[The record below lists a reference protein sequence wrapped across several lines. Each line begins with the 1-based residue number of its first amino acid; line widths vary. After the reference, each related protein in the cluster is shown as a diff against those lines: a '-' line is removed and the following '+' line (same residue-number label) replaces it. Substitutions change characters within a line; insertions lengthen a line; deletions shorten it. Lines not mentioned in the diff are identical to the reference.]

1 VRRGKLVH
9 QILDL
14 LALSA
19 SCVALVFTIRAKKT
33 YFLDSVFFI
42 IAANVGFILFLFD
55 TTSSDLLDRPPNS
68 SLDTVFL
75 VLTAISIG
83 FASYLLKESE
93 GKEGFTEFTRFLKR
107 PPRALLVFVLIAIG
121 WATAALI
128 WQPFT
133 VNSLMINGEYIYY
146 FSYQSWYLVA
156 GSLLLA
162 SFIVFPVFSFYK
174 QSKRVQDP
182 KASSSIRLISIC
194 WACFGLIAF
203 LQQAFGGGYASLVK
217 SFGSLA
223 DGALFILV
231 SFALREPTVLSRIVT
246 GGEMIFQAV
255 SSSTE
260 EDTVV
265 LYNTESDRKR
275 LVERFVDDGVATG
288 QELVFYVTKSEVPF
302 YRAILKG
309 TAADHSRQKGPQ
321 MTIQSIDF
329 GAGEALGDL
338 TLPPGFH
345 RSKREL
351 VDLGELSLDQC
362 NLIISKVKS
371 LDNLPGP
378 RRRPRIWALNVEEAQ
393 SGTLEAL
400 RDANPKARVRDLA
413 LQQDSFSKLLNTK
426 HQALSRSRILLEYDP
441 TSNYEDAVQKFARE
455 FQANVEP
462 IAIFTSMGSPT
473 FRQFRGQHNLRM
485 FTFSTKTSTPS
496 KISEELVLL
505 PERDTSLLLDA
516 VDKLLQANRG
526 RLVGMVFDVFTDLIL
541 FQGFEKGY
549 GVLSSVVEMSESES
563 ASTLVLINFTA
574 LDDRS
579 LNGIRGLFRS
589 QAKYD
594 MDGFRMVR
602 TQNLGYSG
610 FESKRPA
617 FEDENQGAVGRVSN

>member
-1 VRRGKLVH
+1 MA
-9 QILDL
+9 L
-14 LALSA
+14 L
-19 SCVALVFTIRAKKT
+19 FTIRAKKT

-42 IAANVGFILFLFD
+42 IAANVGFILFLSDITF
-55 TTSSDLLDRPPNS
+55 SDLINRPPNPY
-68 SLDTVFL
+68 LDTIFIAM
-75 VLTAISIG
+75 TAISIG
-83 FASYLLKESE
+83 FASYLLKESG
-93 GKEGFTEFTRFLKR
+93 GKGGFTEFTTFLKMLPR
-107 PPRALLVFVLIAIG
+107 PLLAFLLISIV
-121 WATAALI
+121 WATGTLI
-128 WQPFT
+128 WRPFT
-133 VNSLMINGEYIYY
+133 VNNLMTNGESIFY
-146 FSYQSWYLVA
+146 FSYDGWYILVS
-156 GSLLLA
+156 SLLLA
-162 SFIVFPVFSFYK
+162 SFIAFPVLAFYR

-194 WACFGLIAF
+194 WASFGLITFFQEAF
-203 LQQAFGGGYASLVK
+203 AGAFASLVK
-217 SFGSLA
+217 SFSIVA
-223 DGALFILV
+223 DGTLFVLV
-231 SFALREPTVLSRIVT
+231 SFALREPTILSRIVT

-265 LYNTESDRKR
+265 LYNSESDRKR
-275 LVERFVDDGVATG
+275 LVERFVEDGLATR
-288 QELVFYVTKSEVPF
+288 QELVFYAIKSEVPF

-309 TAADHSRQKGPQ
+309 TTTDSSRQKSPQ
-321 MTIQSIDF
+321 MMIQSIDF
-329 GAGEALGDL
+329 GSGEALTDL
-338 TLPPGFH
+338 AVPPGFH
-345 RSKREL
+345 RTKREL

-371 LDNLPGP
+371 LDSLPGP

-400 RDANPKARVRDLA
+400 REANPKARVRDLA

-426 HQALSRSRILLEYDP
+426 HQALSKSRILLEYDP
-441 TSNYEDAVQKFARE
+441 TSNYEDAIQKFARE

-473 FRQFRGQHNLRM
+473 FRQFRGQHNLRL
-485 FTFSTKTSTPS
+485 FTFSAKTSTPS
-496 KISEELVLL
+496 KVSEEHVLL

-516 VDKLLQANRG
+516 VDKLLQANHG

-574 LDDRS
+574 LDERS

-594 MDGFRMVR
+594 LGGFRMVR
-602 TQNLGYSG
+602 SESTG
-610 FESKRPA
+610 FSSFENKKPT
-617 FEDENQGAVGRVSN
+617 FEDESHGSEGRLSN

>member
-1 VRRGKLVH
+1 M
-9 QILDL
+9 
-14 LALSA
+14 
-19 SCVALVFTIRAKKT
+19 ALVFTIRAKKT

-42 IAANVGFILFLFD
+42 AAANVGFILFLSD
-55 TTSSDLLDRPPNS
+55 TTTSDLLNKPPS
-68 SLDTVFL
+68 PYLDTIFL
-75 VLTAISIG
+75 TLTAISIG
-83 FASYLLKESE
+83 FASYLLKGSE
-93 GKEGFTEFTRFLKR
+93 GKGGFTELTRFMKK
-107 PPRALLVFVLIAIG
+107 PPKALLVFLFISIG

-133 VNSLMINGEYIYY
+133 VNSLMTNGEYIYY
-146 FSYQSWYLVA
+146 FSYQTWYLA
-156 GSLLLA
+156 TSSLLLA
-162 SFIVFPVFSFYK
+162 SFIAFPVLSFYK
-174 QSKRVQDP
+174 QSRRVQDP
-182 KASSSIRLISIC
+182 KASGSIRLISIC
-194 WACFGLIAF
+194 WACFGLITF
-203 LQQAFGGGYASLVK
+203 LQEAFAGGYASVVK

-246 GGEMIFQAV
+246 GGELIFQAV

-275 LVERFVDDGVATG
+275 LVERFVDDGIATG
-288 QELVFYVTKSEVPF
+288 QELVFYVIKSEVPF

-309 TAADHSRQKGPQ
+309 TRIDHARLRGPQ

-329 GAGEALGDL
+329 GAGETLSDL
-338 TLPPGFH
+338 AVPPGFH

-362 NLIISKVKS
+362 NLIISKVRS

-400 RDANPKARVRDLA
+400 REANPKARVRDLA

-441 TSNYEDAVQKFARE
+441 ASNYEDAVQKFARE

-496 KISEELVLL
+496 KVSEELVLL

-516 VDKLLQANRG
+516 VDKLLQANHG

-574 LDDRS
+574 LDERS
-579 LNGIRGLFRS
+579 LNGVRGLFRS

-594 MDGFRMVR
+594 MDGFKMVR
-602 TQNLGYSG
+602 TQNTGYSG
-610 FESKRPA
+610 FESKRPT
-617 FEDENQGAVGRVSN
+617 FEDESQGSDGRVSN

>member
-1 VRRGKLVH
+1 M
-9 QILDL
+9 
-14 LALSA
+14 
-19 SCVALVFTIRAKKT
+19 ALVFTIRAKRT

-42 IAANVGFILFLFD
+42 IAANIGFILFLSD
-55 TTSSDLLDRPPNS
+55 TTTSDLLNKPPNPY
-68 SLDTVFL
+68 LDTIFL
-75 VLTAISIG
+75 ALTAISIG

-93 GKEGFTEFTRFLKR
+93 GKGGFTELTRFLKR
-107 PPRALLVFVLIAIG
+107 PPKALLAFLLISIG
-121 WATAALI
+121 WAAATLI
-128 WQPFT
+128 WQPFS
-133 VNSLMINGEYIYY
+133 VNSLLTNGEYIYY
-146 FSYQSWYLVA
+146 FSYEAWYLLA
-156 GSLLLA
+156 GSLLLG
-162 SFIVFPVFSFYK
+162 SFIVLPVFSFYK
-174 QSKRVQDP
+174 QSRRVQDP
-182 KASSSIRLISIC
+182 KASGSIRLISIC
-194 WACFGLIAF
+194 WACFGLITFFQEAF
-203 LQQAFGGGYASLVK
+203 AGGYASLVK

-223 DGALFILV
+223 DGVLFVLV
-231 SFALREPTVLSRIVT
+231 SFALREPTILSRIVT
-246 GGEMIFQAV
+246 GGEMILQAV
-255 SSSTE
+255 SSSAE

-288 QELVFYVTKSEVPF
+288 QELVFYVIKSEVPF

-309 TAADHSRQKGPQ
+309 TATDYSRQRGPQ

-329 GAGEALGDL
+329 GVGEALNDL
-338 TLPPGFH
+338 TVPPGFH

-362 NLIISKVKS
+362 NLIISKVKA

-393 SGTLEAL
+393 SGTLDAL
-400 RDANPKARVRDLA
+400 REANPRARVRDLA

-426 HQALSRSRILLEYDP
+426 HPALSKSRILLEYDP

-473 FRQFRGQHNLRM
+473 FRQFTGQHNLRM

-496 KISEELVLL
+496 KVSEEHVLL

-516 VDKLLQANRG
+516 VDKLLQANHG

-549 GVLSSVVEMSESES
+549 GVLSSVVEMSETES

-574 LDDRS
+574 LDERS

-589 QAKYD
+589 QVKYD
-594 MDGFRMVR
+594 MNGFRVIR
-602 TQNLGYSG
+602 TQNTGFSG
-610 FESKRPA
+610 FESERPA
-617 FEDENQGAVGRVSN
+617 FEDERQSTDGRVSN

>member
-1 VRRGKLVH
+1 M
-9 QILDL
+9 DL

-19 SCVALVFTIRAKKT
+19 SCIALVFTIRAKKT

-42 IAANVGFILFLFD
+42 IAANVGFILFLSD
-55 TTSSDLLDRPPNS
+55 ATTSDILNKPPNPY
-68 SLDTVFL
+68 LDTIFV

-83 FASYLLKESE
+83 FASYLLRESE
-93 GKEGFTEFTRFLKR
+93 GKGGFTELTKFLVR
-107 PPRALLVFVLIAIG
+107 PPRALLAFLVISVG

-133 VNSLMINGEYIYY
+133 VKNLMTNGETIYY
-146 FSYQSWYLVA
+146 FSYQDWYILV

-162 SFIVFPVFSFYK
+162 SFIALPVFSFYK
-174 QSKRVQDP
+174 QSRRVQDP

-194 WACFGLIAF
+194 WACFGIITFFQEALIGA
-203 LQQAFGGGYASLVK
+203 YASLVK
-217 SFGSLA
+217 SFVSLA
-223 DGALFILV
+223 DGALFVLV
-231 SFALREPTVLSRIVT
+231 SFALREPTILSRIVA

-255 SSSTE
+255 SSSSE

-275 LVERFVDDGVATG
+275 LVERFVDDGIATG
-288 QELVFYVTKSEVPF
+288 QELVFYVIKSEVPF

-309 TAADHSRQKGPQ
+309 TATDHSHAKGAQ

-329 GAGEALGDL
+329 AAGDALNDL
-338 TLPPGFH
+338 TVPPGFH

-362 NLIISKVKS
+362 NLIISKVRS

-378 RRRPRIWALNVEEAQ
+378 RRKPRIWALNVEEAQ

-400 RDANPKARVRDLA
+400 REANPKARVRDLA

-426 HQALSRSRILLEYDP
+426 HQALLKSRILLEYDP
-441 TSNYEDAVQKFARE
+441 TSNYEDTIQKFARE

-496 KISEELVLL
+496 KVSEEHVLL

-516 VDKLLQANRG
+516 VDKLLQANHG

-563 ASTLVLINFTA
+563 ASILVLINFTA
-574 LDDRS
+574 LDERS

-594 MDGFRMVR
+594 MNGFRVVR
-602 TQNLGYSG
+602 TQNTGYSSFDSEG
-610 FESKRPA
+610 PTFEA
-617 FEDENQGAVGRVSN
+617 ENQGPPGRVSN

>member
-1 VRRGKLVH
+1 M
-9 QILDL
+9 
-14 LALSA
+14 
-19 SCVALVFTIRAKKT
+19 ALVFTIRAKKT

-42 IAANVGFILFLFD
+42 AAANVGFILFLSD
-55 TTSSDLLDRPPNS
+55 TTASDLLNKPPS
-68 SLDTVFL
+68 PYLDTIFL
-75 VLTAISIG
+75 TLTAISIG

-93 GKEGFTEFTRFLKR
+93 GKGGFTEFTRFLKR
-107 PPRALLVFVLIAIG
+107 PPKALLVFLFISIA
-121 WATAALI
+121 WATTALI

-133 VNSLMINGEYIYY
+133 VNSLMTNGEYIYY
-146 FSYQSWYLVA
+146 FSYQTWYLA
-156 GSLLLA
+156 SSSLLLA
-162 SFIVFPVFSFYK
+162 SFIALPVFSFYE
-174 QSKRVQDP
+174 QSRRVQDP
-182 KASSSIRLISIC
+182 KASGSIRLISLC
-194 WACFGLIAF
+194 WACFGLITF
-203 LQQAFGGGYASLVK
+203 LQEAFAGSYASLVK

-223 DGALFILV
+223 DGTLFVLV
-231 SFALREPTVLSRIVT
+231 SFALREPTILSRIVT

-255 SSSTE
+255 SSRTE
-260 EDTVV
+260 EDTIV

-275 LVERFVDDGVATG
+275 LVERFVDDGIATG
-288 QELVFYVTKSEVPF
+288 QELVFYVIKSEVPF
-302 YRAILKG
+302 YRATLKG
-309 TAADHSRQKGPQ
+309 TGTDRARLRDTQT
-321 MTIQSIDF
+321 TIQSIDF
-329 GAGEALGDL
+329 GAGETLSDL
-338 TLPPGFH
+338 AVPPGFH

-362 NLIISKVKS
+362 NLIMSKVKS

-400 RDANPKARVRDLA
+400 REANPKARVRDLA

-441 TSNYEDAVQKFARE
+441 ASNYEDAVQKFARE

-496 KISEELVLL
+496 KVSEELVLL

-516 VDKLLQANRG
+516 VDKLLQANHG

-541 FQGFEKGY
+541 FQGFEKSY

-574 LDDRS
+574 LDERS
-579 LNGIRGLFRS
+579 LNGVRGLFRS

-594 MDGFRMVR
+594 MDGFKLVR
-602 TQNLGYSG
+602 TQNTGYSG
-610 FESKRPA
+610 FESKRPT
-617 FEDENQGAVGRVSN
+617 FEDESQGSDGRVSN

>member
-1 VRRGKLVH
+1 MA
-9 QILDL
+9 L
-14 LALSA
+14 L
-19 SCVALVFTIRAKKT
+19 FTIRAKKT

-42 IAANVGFILFLFD
+42 IAANVGFILFLSDITF
-55 TTSSDLLDRPPNS
+55 SDLINRPPNPY
-68 SLDTVFL
+68 LDTIFIAM
-75 VLTAISIG
+75 TAISIG
-83 FASYLLKESE
+83 FASYLLKESG
-93 GKEGFTEFTRFLKR
+93 GKGGFTEFTTFLNMLPR
-107 PPRALLVFVLIAIG
+107 PLLAFLLISIV
-121 WATAALI
+121 WATGTLI
-128 WQPFT
+128 WRPFT
-133 VNSLMINGEYIYY
+133 VNNLMTNGESIFY
-146 FSYQSWYLVA
+146 FSYEGWYILVS
-156 GSLLLA
+156 SLLLA
-162 SFIVFPVFSFYK
+162 SFIAFPVLAFYR

-194 WACFGLIAF
+194 WASFGLITFFQEAF
-203 LQQAFGGGYASLVK
+203 AGAFASLVK
-217 SFGSLA
+217 SFSIVA
-223 DGALFILV
+223 DGTLFVLV
-231 SFALREPTVLSRIVT
+231 SFALREPTILSRIVT

-265 LYNTESDRKR
+265 LYNSESDRKR
-275 LVERFVDDGVATG
+275 LVERFVEDGLATR
-288 QELVFYVTKSEVPF
+288 QELVFYAIKSEVPF

-309 TAADHSRQKGPQ
+309 TMTDSSRQKSPQ
-321 MTIQSIDF
+321 MMIQSIDF
-329 GAGEALGDL
+329 GSGEALTDL
-338 TLPPGFH
+338 VVPPGFH
-345 RSKREL
+345 RTKREL

-371 LDNLPGP
+371 LDSLPGP

-400 RDANPKARVRDLA
+400 REANPKARVRDLA

-426 HQALSRSRILLEYDP
+426 HQALSKSRILLEYDP
-441 TSNYEDAVQKFARE
+441 TSNYEDAIQKFARE

-473 FRQFRGQHNLRM
+473 FRQFRGQHNLRL
-485 FTFSTKTSTPS
+485 FTFSAKTSTPS
-496 KISEELVLL
+496 KVSEEHVLL

-516 VDKLLQANRG
+516 VDKLLQANHG

-574 LDDRS
+574 LDERS

-594 MDGFRMVR
+594 LGGLRMVR
-602 TQNLGYSG
+602 SESTG
-610 FESKRPA
+610 FSSFENKKPT
-617 FEDENQGAVGRVSN
+617 FEDESHGSEGRLSN

>member
-1 VRRGKLVH
+1 
-9 QILDL
+9 LDL

-19 SCVALVFTIRAKKT
+19 SCIALVFTIRAKKT

-42 IAANVGFILFLFD
+42 IAANVGFILFLSD
-55 TTSSDLLDRPPNS
+55 ATTSDILNKPPNPY
-68 SLDTVFL
+68 LDTIFV

-83 FASYLLKESE
+83 FASYLLRESE
-93 GKEGFTEFTRFLKR
+93 GKGGFTELTKFLVR
-107 PPRALLVFVLIAIG
+107 PPRALLAFLVISIG
-121 WATAALI
+121 WATAAMI

-133 VNSLMINGEYIYY
+133 VNNLMTNGETIYY
-146 FSYQSWYLVA
+146 FSYQDWYILV

-162 SFIVFPVFSFYK
+162 SFIALPVFSFYK
-174 QSKRVQDP
+174 QSRRVQDP

-194 WACFGLIAF
+194 WACFGIITFFQEALIGA
-203 LQQAFGGGYASLVK
+203 YASLVK
-217 SFGSLA
+217 SFVSLA
-223 DGALFILV
+223 DGALFVLV
-231 SFALREPTVLSRIVT
+231 SFALREPTILSRIVA

-255 SSSTE
+255 SSSSE

-275 LVERFVDDGVATG
+275 LVERFVDDGIATG
-288 QELVFYVTKSEVPF
+288 QELVFYVIKSEVPF

-309 TAADHSRQKGPQ
+309 TATDHSHAKGAQ

-329 GAGEALGDL
+329 AAGDASNDL
-338 TLPPGFH
+338 TVPPGFH

-362 NLIISKVKS
+362 NLIISKVRS

-378 RRRPRIWALNVEEAQ
+378 RRKPRIWALNVEEAQ

-400 RDANPKARVRDLA
+400 REANPKARVRDLA

-426 HQALSRSRILLEYDP
+426 HQALLKSRILLEYDP
-441 TSNYEDAVQKFARE
+441 TSNYEDTIQKFARE

-496 KISEELVLL
+496 KVSEEHVLL

-516 VDKLLQANRG
+516 VDKLLQANHG

-563 ASTLVLINFTA
+563 ASILVLINFTA
-574 LDDRS
+574 LDERS

-594 MDGFRMVR
+594 MNGFRVVR
-602 TQNLGYSG
+602 TQNTGYSSFDSEG
-610 FESKRPA
+610 LTFEA
-617 FEDENQGAVGRVSN
+617 ENQGPPGRVSN

>member
-1 VRRGKLVH
+1 M
-9 QILDL
+9 
-14 LALSA
+14 
-19 SCVALVFTIRAKKT
+19 ALVFTIRAKKT

-42 IAANVGFILFLFD
+42 AAANVGFILFLSD
-55 TTSSDLLDRPPNS
+55 TTASDLLNKPPS
-68 SLDTVFL
+68 PYLDTIFL
-75 VLTAISIG
+75 TLTAISIG
-83 FASYLLKESE
+83 LASYLLKESE
-93 GKEGFTEFTRFLKR
+93 GKGGFTEFTRFMNR
-107 PPRALLVFVLIAIG
+107 PPKALLVFLFISIG
-121 WATAALI
+121 WATTALI

-133 VNSLMINGEYIYY
+133 VNSLMTNGEYIYY
-146 FSYQSWYLVA
+146 FSYQTWYLA
-156 GSLLLA
+156 SSSLLLA
-162 SFIVFPVFSFYK
+162 SFIALPVFSFYE
-174 QSKRVQDP
+174 QSRRVQDP
-182 KASSSIRLISIC
+182 KASGSIRLISLC
-194 WACFGLIAF
+194 WACFGLITF
-203 LQQAFGGGYASLVK
+203 LQEAFAGSYASLVK

-223 DGALFILV
+223 DGTLFVLV
-231 SFALREPTVLSRIVT
+231 SFALREPTILSRIVT

-255 SSSTE
+255 SSRTE
-260 EDTVV
+260 EDTIV

-275 LVERFVDDGVATG
+275 LVERFMDDGIATR
-288 QELVFYVTKSEVPF
+288 QDLVFYVIKSEVPF
-302 YRAILKG
+302 YKAILKG
-309 TAADHSRQKGPQ
+309 TGTDHGRLRGPQ
-321 MTIQSIDF
+321 TTIQSIDF
-329 GAGEALGDL
+329 GAGETLNDL
-338 TLPPGFH
+338 AVPPGFH

-400 RDANPKARVRDLA
+400 REANPKARVRDLA

-426 HQALSRSRILLEYDP
+426 HQALSRNRILLEYDP
-441 TSNYEDAVQKFARE
+441 ASNYEDAVQKFAKE

-496 KISEELVLL
+496 KVSEELVLL

-516 VDKLLQANRG
+516 VDKLLQANHG

-574 LDDRS
+574 LDDRA
-579 LNGIRGLFRS
+579 LNGVRGLFRS

-594 MDGFRMVR
+594 MDGFKIVR
-602 TQNLGYSG
+602 TQNTGYSG
-610 FESKRPA
+610 FESKRPT
-617 FEDENQGAVGRVSN
+617 FEDESQGSDGRVSN

>member
-1 VRRGKLVH
+1 M
-9 QILDL
+9 DL

-19 SCVALVFTIRAKKT
+19 SCIALFFTIRAKKT

-42 IAANVGFILFLFD
+42 IAANVGFILFLSD
-55 TTSSDLLDRPPNS
+55 TTTSDILNKPPNPY
-68 SLDTVFL
+68 LDTIL
-75 VLTAISIG
+75 IALTAISIG
-83 FASYLLKESE
+83 FASYLLKQSK
-93 GKEGFTEFTRFLKR
+93 GKGGLTELTRFLKR
-107 PPRALLVFVLIAIG
+107 PPRALLVFLFITIA
-121 WATAALI
+121 WATATLI
-128 WQPFT
+128 LQPFT
-133 VNSLMINGEYIYY
+133 VNSLMTNGESIYY
-146 FSYQSWYLVA
+146 FSYQNWYILA
-156 GSLLLA
+156 GLLLLA
-162 SFIVFPVFSFYK
+162 SFIAFPVLSFYK
-174 QSKRVQDP
+174 QSRRVQDP

-194 WACFGLIAF
+194 WACFGLLLFFQNAI
-203 LQQAFGGGYASLVK
+203 GGGYAALVK
-217 SFGSLA
+217 SFGALA
-223 DGALFILV
+223 DGVLFVLV
-231 SFALREPTVLSRIVT
+231 SFALREPTLLSRIVT

-275 LVERFVDDGVATG
+275 LVERFVDDGVSTG
-288 QELVFYVTKSEVPF
+288 QELVFYVIKSEVPF
-302 YRAILKG
+302 YRAVLKATG
-309 TAADHSRQKGPQ
+309 TDHSREKGPQ

-329 GAGEALGDL
+329 GAGEALSDL
-338 TLPPGFH
+338 TIPLGFH

-371 LDNLPGP
+371 FDSLPGP
-378 RRRPRIWALNVEEAQ
+378 RRRPRIWALNVDEAQ
-393 SGTLEAL
+393 SGTLDAL
-400 RDANPKARVRDLA
+400 REANPKARVRDLA

-496 KISEELVLL
+496 KVSEEHILL

-516 VDKLLQANRG
+516 VDKLLQANHG

-574 LDDRS
+574 LDERS

-594 MDGFRMVR
+594 MDGFRIVR
-602 TQNLGYSG
+602 TQNTGYSG
-610 FESKRPA
+610 FEGKRPT
-617 FEDENQGAVGRVSN
+617 FEDESQGSARRVSN

>member
-1 VRRGKLVH
+1 M
-9 QILDL
+9 
-14 LALSA
+14 
-19 SCVALVFTIRAKKT
+19 RAKKT

-42 IAANVGFILFLFD
+42 IAANVGFILFLSD
-55 TTSSDLLDRPPNS
+55 ATTSDLLNKPPNPY
-68 SLDTVFL
+68 LDTIFI

-83 FASYLLKESE
+83 FASYLLRESE
-93 GKEGFTEFTRFLKR
+93 GKGGFTELTRFLLR
-107 PPRALLVFVLIAIG
+107 PPKALLAFLVVSIV
-121 WATAALI
+121 WAAAALA

-133 VNSLMINGEYIYY
+133 VNSLVSNGETIYF
-146 FSYQSWYLVA
+146 FSYQDWYILI

-162 SFIVFPVFSFYK
+162 SFIALPVFSFYK
-174 QSKRVQDP
+174 QSRRVQDP

-194 WACFGLIAF
+194 WACFGLITFFQEA
-203 LQQAFGGGYASLVK
+203 LTGGYASLVK
-217 SFGSLA
+217 SFVSLA
-223 DGALFILV
+223 DGALFLLV

-265 LYNTESDRKR
+265 LYNTESDRKK
-275 LVERFVDDGVATG
+275 LVERFVDDGIATG
-288 QELVFYVTKSEVPF
+288 QELVFYVIKSEVPF
-302 YRAILKG
+302 YRAILKE
-309 TAADHSRQKGPQ
+309 TATDHSHAKNLQT
-321 MTIQSIDF
+321 TIQSIDF
-329 GAGEALGDL
+329 GTGDALSDL
-338 TLPPGFH
+338 TVPPGFH

-351 VDLGELSLDQC
+351 IDLGELSLDQC
-362 NLIISKVKS
+362 NLMISKVRS

-378 RRRPRIWALNVEEAQ
+378 RRKPRIWALNVEEAQ
-393 SGTLEAL
+393 SGTLDAL
-400 RDANPKARVRDLA
+400 REANPKARVRDLA
-413 LQQDSFSKLLNTK
+413 LQQDSFSKLLNAK
-426 HQALSRSRILLEYDP
+426 HQALSKSRILLEYDP
-441 TSNYEDAVQKFARE
+441 TSNYEDVVQKFARE

-496 KISEELVLL
+496 KISEEHVLL

-516 VDKLLQANRG
+516 VDKLLQANHSHP
-526 RLVGMVFDVFTDLIL
+526 VGMVFDVFTDLIL

-574 LDDRS
+574 LDERS

-589 QAKYD
+589 QARYD
-594 MDGFRMVR
+594 MNGFRLVR
-602 TQNLGYSG
+602 TQSTGYSG
-610 FESKRPA
+610 FESERPT
-617 FEDENQGAVGRVSN
+617 FEDENQGSQGRVSN

>member
-1 VRRGKLVH
+1 
-9 QILDL
+9 LDL

-19 SCVALVFTIRAKKT
+19 SCIALVFTIRAKKT

-42 IAANVGFILFLFD
+42 IAANVGFILFLSD
-55 TTSSDLLDRPPNS
+55 ATTSDILNKPPNPY
-68 SLDTVFL
+68 LDTIFI

-83 FASYLLKESE
+83 FASYLLRESD
-93 GKEGFTEFTRFLKR
+93 GKGGFTELIKFLMR
-107 PPRALLVFVLIAIG
+107 PPRALLAFLVISIG

-133 VNSLMINGEYIYY
+133 VNNLMANGETIYY
-146 FSYQSWYLVA
+146 FSYQDWYILV

-162 SFIVFPVFSFYK
+162 SFIALPVFSFYK
-174 QSKRVQDP
+174 QSRRVQDP

-194 WACFGLIAF
+194 WACFGVITFFQEALTGA
-203 LQQAFGGGYASLVK
+203 YASLVK
-217 SFGSLA
+217 SFVSLA
-223 DGALFILV
+223 DGVLFVLV
-231 SFALREPTVLSRIVT
+231 SFALREPTILSRIVA

-255 SSSTE
+255 SSSSE

-275 LVERFVDDGVATG
+275 LVERFVDDGIATG
-288 QELVFYVTKSEVPF
+288 QELVFYVIKSEVPF

-309 TAADHSRQKGPQ
+309 TATDHSHAKGPQ

-329 GAGEALGDL
+329 ATGDASNDL
-338 TLPPGFH
+338 TVPPGFH

-362 NLIISKVKS
+362 NLIISKVSS

-378 RRRPRIWALNVEEAQ
+378 RRKPRIWALNVEEAQ
-393 SGTLEAL
+393 SGTLDAL
-400 RDANPKARVRDLA
+400 REANPKARVRDLA

-426 HQALSRSRILLEYDP
+426 HQALSKSRILLEYDP

-496 KISEELVLL
+496 KVSEEHVLL

-516 VDKLLQANRG
+516 VDKLLQANHG

-563 ASTLVLINFTA
+563 ASILVLINLTA
-574 LDDRS
+574 LDERS

-594 MDGFRMVR
+594 MNGFRVVR
-602 TQNLGYSG
+602 TQNAGYSG
-610 FESKRPA
+610 FDGERPT
-617 FEDENQGAVGRVSN
+617 FEDETQGSPGRVSN

>member
-1 VRRGKLVH
+1 M
-9 QILDL
+9 
-14 LALSA
+14 
-19 SCVALVFTIRAKKT
+19 ALVFTIRAKKT

-42 IAANVGFILFLFD
+42 AAANVGFILFLSD
-55 TTSSDLLDRPPNS
+55 TTTSDLLNKPPS
-68 SLDTVFL
+68 PYLDTIFL
-75 VLTAISIG
+75 ALTAISIG
-83 FASYLLKESE
+83 FASYLLKESQ
-93 GKEGFTEFTRFLKR
+93 GKGGFTELTRFMKK
-107 PPRALLVFVLIAIG
+107 PPKALLVFLIITIG

-128 WQPFT
+128 WQPFS
-133 VNSLMINGEYIYY
+133 VNSLMTNGEYIYY
-146 FSYQSWYLVA
+146 FSYQTWYLA
-156 GSLLLA
+156 ASSLLLA
-162 SFIVFPVFSFYK
+162 SFIAFPVFSFYE
-174 QSKRVQDP
+174 QSRRVQDP
-182 KASSSIRLISIC
+182 KASGSIRLISIC
-194 WACFGLIAF
+194 WACFGLITFFQEAF
-203 LQQAFGGGYASLVK
+203 AGSYASLVK

-223 DGALFILV
+223 DGALFVLV
-231 SFALREPTVLSRIVT
+231 SFALREPTILSRIVT

-275 LVERFVDDGVATG
+275 LVERFVDDGIATG
-288 QELVFYVTKSEVPF
+288 QELVFYVIKSEVPF

-309 TAADHSRQKGPQ
+309 TRMDHARLRGPQ

-329 GAGEALGDL
+329 GAGETLSDL
-338 TLPPGFH
+338 AVSPGFH

-400 RDANPKARVRDLA
+400 REANPKARVRDLA

-441 TSNYEDAVQKFARE
+441 ASNYEDAVQKFARE

-496 KISEELVLL
+496 KVSEELVLL

-516 VDKLLQANRG
+516 VDKLLQANHG

-541 FQGFEKGY
+541 FQGFEKSY

-574 LDDRS
+574 LDERS
-579 LNGIRGLFRS
+579 LNGVRGLFRS

-594 MDGFRMVR
+594 MDGFKLVR
-602 TQNLGYSG
+602 TQNTGYSG
-610 FESKRPA
+610 FESKRPT
-617 FEDENQGAVGRVSN
+617 FEDESQGSDGRVSN

>member
-1 VRRGKLVH
+1 
-9 QILDL
+9 
-14 LALSA
+14 
-19 SCVALVFTIRAKKT
+19 VFTIRAKKT

-42 IAANVGFILFLFD
+42 IAANIGFILFLSD
-55 TTSSDLLDRPPNS
+55 TTTSDLLNKPPNPY
-68 SLDTVFL
+68 LDTIFIL
-75 VLTAISIG
+75 LTAISIG
-83 FASYLLKESE
+83 FASYLLRESE
-93 GKEGFTEFTRFLKR
+93 GKGGFTELTKFLMR
-107 PPRALLVFVLIAIG
+107 PPRALLGFLVVAIV
-121 WATAALI
+121 WAGAALI

-133 VNSLMINGEYIYY
+133 VNSLMTNGETIYY
-146 FSYQSWYLVA
+146 FSYQDWYVLV

-162 SFIVFPVFSFYK
+162 SFIALPVFSFYK
-174 QSKRVQDP
+174 QSRRVQDP

-194 WACFGLIAF
+194 WVCFGIITFFQEALTGA
-203 LQQAFGGGYASLVK
+203 YAGLVK
-217 SFGSLA
+217 SFVSLA
-223 DGALFILV
+223 DGTLFVLV
-231 SFALREPTVLSRIVT
+231 SFALREPTILSRIVA

-255 SSSTE
+255 SSSSE

-275 LVERFVDDGVATG
+275 LVERFVDDGIATG
-288 QELVFYVTKSEVPF
+288 QELVFYVIKSEVPF

-309 TAADHSRQKGPQ
+309 TATDHSHAKGPR

-329 GAGEALGDL
+329 AAVDALNDL
-338 TLPPGFH
+338 TVPPGFH

-362 NLIISKVKS
+362 NLIISKVRS

-378 RRRPRIWALNVEEAQ
+378 RRKPRIWALNVEEAQ
-393 SGTLEAL
+393 SGTLDAL
-400 RDANPKARVRDLA
+400 REANPKARVRDLA

-426 HQALSRSRILLEYDP
+426 HQALSKSRILLEYDP
-441 TSNYEDAVQKFARE
+441 TSNYEDAVQRFARE

-496 KISEELVLL
+496 KVSEEHVLL

-516 VDKLLQANRG
+516 VDKLLQTNHG

-574 LDDRS
+574 LDERS

-594 MDGFRMVR
+594 MNGFRVVR
-602 TQNLGYSG
+602 TQNTGYSG
-610 FESKRPA
+610 FGGERST
-617 FEDENQGAVGRVSN
+617 FEDESQGSPGRVSN

>member
-1 VRRGKLVH
+1 M
-9 QILDL
+9 
-14 LALSA
+14 
-19 SCVALVFTIRAKKT
+19 ALVFTIRAKKT

-42 IAANVGFILFLFD
+42 AAANVGFILFLSD
-55 TTSSDLLDRPPNS
+55 TTASDLLNKPPS
-68 SLDTVFL
+68 PYLDTIFL
-75 VLTAISIG
+75 TLTAISIG

-93 GKEGFTEFTRFLKR
+93 GKGGFTEFTRFLKR
-107 PPRALLVFVLIAIG
+107 PPKALLVFLFISIA
-121 WATAALI
+121 WATTALI

-133 VNSLMINGEYIYY
+133 VNSLMTNGEYIYY
-146 FSYQSWYLVA
+146 FSYQTWYLA
-156 GSLLLA
+156 SSSLLLA
-162 SFIVFPVFSFYK
+162 SFIALPVFSFYE
-174 QSKRVQDP
+174 QSRRVQDP
-182 KASSSIRLISIC
+182 KASGSIRLISLC
-194 WACFGLIAF
+194 WACFGLITF
-203 LQQAFGGGYASLVK
+203 LQEAFAGSYASLVK

-223 DGALFILV
+223 DGTLFVLV
-231 SFALREPTVLSRIVT
+231 SFALREPTILSRIVT

-255 SSSTE
+255 SSRTE
-260 EDTVV
+260 EDTIV

-275 LVERFVDDGVATG
+275 LVERFVDDGIATG
-288 QELVFYVTKSEVPF
+288 QELVFYVIKSEVPF
-302 YRAILKG
+302 YRATLKG
-309 TAADHSRQKGPQ
+309 TGTDRARLRDTQT
-321 MTIQSIDF
+321 TIQSIDF
-329 GAGEALGDL
+329 GAGETLSDL
-338 TLPPGFH
+338 AVPPGFH

-362 NLIISKVKS
+362 NLIMSKVKS

-400 RDANPKARVRDLA
+400 REANPKARVRDLA

-426 HQALSRSRILLEYDP
+426 HQALSRNRILLEYDP
-441 TSNYEDAVQKFARE
+441 ASNYEDAVQKFARE

-496 KISEELVLL
+496 KVSEELVLL

-516 VDKLLQANRG
+516 VDKLLQANHG

-574 LDDRS
+574 LDERA
-579 LNGIRGLFRS
+579 LNGVRGLFRS

-594 MDGFRMVR
+594 MDGFKIVR
-602 TQNLGYSG
+602 TQNTGYSG
-610 FESKRPA
+610 FESKRPT
-617 FEDENQGAVGRVSN
+617 FEDESQGSDGRVSS

>member
-1 VRRGKLVH
+1 M
-9 QILDL
+9 
-14 LALSA
+14 
-19 SCVALVFTIRAKKT
+19 ALVFTIRAKKT

-42 IAANVGFILFLFD
+42 VAANVGFILFLSD
-55 TTSSDLLDRPPNS
+55 TTTSDLLNKPPS
-68 SLDTVFL
+68 SYLYTIFL
-75 VLTAISIG
+75 TLTAISIG

-93 GKEGFTEFTRFLKR
+93 GKGGFTEFTRFMKR
-107 PPRALLVFVLIAIG
+107 PPKALLVFLFISIG

-133 VNSLMINGEYIYY
+133 VNSLMTNREYIYY
-146 FSYQSWYLVA
+146 FSYQTWYLA
-156 GSLLLA
+156 SSSLLLA
-162 SFIVFPVFSFYK
+162 SFIAFPVLSFYK
-174 QSKRVQDP
+174 QSRRVQDP
-182 KASSSIRLISIC
+182 KASGSIRLISIC
-194 WACFGLIAF
+194 WACFGLITF
-203 LQQAFGGGYASLVK
+203 LQEAFAGGYASLVK

-246 GGEMIFQAV
+246 GGELIFQAV

-275 LVERFVDDGVATG
+275 LVERFVDDGIATG
-288 QELVFYVTKSEVPF
+288 QELVFYVIKSEVPF

-309 TAADHSRQKGPQ
+309 TATDHSHAKGPQ

-329 GAGEALGDL
+329 GAGEALSDL
-338 TLPPGFH
+338 TVPPGFH

-362 NLIISKVKS
+362 NLIISKVSS

-378 RRRPRIWALNVEEAQ
+378 RRKPRIWALNVEEAQ
-393 SGTLEAL
+393 SGTLDAL
-400 RDANPKARVRDLA
+400 REANPKARVRDLA

-426 HQALSRSRILLEYDP
+426 HQALSKGRILLEYDP

-473 FRQFRGQHNLRM
+473 FRQFRGQNNLRM

-496 KISEELVLL
+496 KVSEEHVLL

-516 VDKLLQANRG
+516 VDKLLQANHG

-563 ASTLVLINFTA
+563 ASILVLLNLTA
-574 LDDRS
+574 LDERS

-594 MDGFRMVR
+594 MNGLRVVR
-602 TQNLGYSG
+602 TQNAGYSG
-610 FESKRPA
+610 FDGERPT
-617 FEDENQGAVGRVSN
+617 FEDETQGSPGRVSN

>member
-1 VRRGKLVH
+1 M
-9 QILDL
+9 DL

-19 SCVALVFTIRAKKT
+19 SCIALVFTIRAKKT

-42 IAANVGFILFLFD
+42 IAANVGFILFLSD
-55 TTSSDLLDRPPNS
+55 ATTSDILNKPPNPY
-68 SLDTVFL
+68 LDTIFI

-83 FASYLLKESE
+83 FASYLLRESD
-93 GKEGFTEFTRFLKR
+93 GKGGFTELTKFLMR
-107 PPRALLVFVLIAIG
+107 PPRALLAFLVISIG

-133 VNSLMINGEYIYY
+133 VNNLMANGETIYY
-146 FSYQSWYLVA
+146 FSYQDWYILV

-162 SFIVFPVFSFYK
+162 SFIALPVFSFYK
-174 QSKRVQDP
+174 QSRRVQDP

-194 WACFGLIAF
+194 WACFGVITFFQEALTGA
-203 LQQAFGGGYASLVK
+203 YASLVK
-217 SFGSLA
+217 SFVSLA
-223 DGALFILV
+223 DGVLFVLV
-231 SFALREPTVLSRIVT
+231 SFALREPTILSRIVA

-255 SSSTE
+255 SSSSE

-275 LVERFVDDGVATG
+275 LVERFVDDGIATG
-288 QELVFYVTKSEVPF
+288 QELVFYVIKSEVPF

-309 TAADHSRQKGPQ
+309 TATDHSHAKGPQ

-329 GAGEALGDL
+329 ATGDASNDL
-338 TLPPGFH
+338 TVPPGFH

-362 NLIISKVKS
+362 NLIISKVSS

-378 RRRPRIWALNVEEAQ
+378 RRKPRIWALNVEEAQ
-393 SGTLEAL
+393 SGTLDAL
-400 RDANPKARVRDLA
+400 REANPKARVRDLA

-426 HQALSRSRILLEYDP
+426 HQALSKSRILLEYDP

-496 KISEELVLL
+496 KVSEEHVLL

-516 VDKLLQANRG
+516 VDKLLQANHG

-563 ASTLVLINFTA
+563 ASILVLINLTA
-574 LDDRS
+574 LDERS

-594 MDGFRMVR
+594 MNGFRVVR
-602 TQNLGYSG
+602 TQNAGYSG
-610 FESKRPA
+610 FDGERPT
-617 FEDENQGAVGRVSN
+617 FEDETQGSPGRVSN

>member
-1 VRRGKLVH
+1 M
-9 QILDL
+9 DL

-19 SCVALVFTIRAKKT
+19 SCIALVFTIRAKKT

-42 IAANVGFILFLFD
+42 IAANVGFILFLSD
-55 TTSSDLLDRPPNS
+55 ATTSDILNKPPNPY
-68 SLDTVFL
+68 LDTIFV

-83 FASYLLKESE
+83 FASYLLRESE
-93 GKEGFTEFTRFLKR
+93 GKGGFTELTKFLVR
-107 PPRALLVFVLIAIG
+107 PPRALLAFLVISIG
-121 WATAALI
+121 WATAAMI

-133 VNSLMINGEYIYY
+133 VNNLMTNGETIYY
-146 FSYQSWYLVA
+146 FSYQDWYILV

-162 SFIVFPVFSFYK
+162 SFIALPVFSFYK
-174 QSKRVQDP
+174 QSRRVQDP

-194 WACFGLIAF
+194 WACFGIITFFQEALIGA
-203 LQQAFGGGYASLVK
+203 YASLVK
-217 SFGSLA
+217 SFVSLA
-223 DGALFILV
+223 DGALFVLV
-231 SFALREPTVLSRIVT
+231 SFALREPTILSRIVA

-255 SSSTE
+255 SSSSE

-275 LVERFVDDGVATG
+275 LVERFVDDGIATG
-288 QELVFYVTKSEVPF
+288 QELVFYVIKSEVPF

-309 TAADHSRQKGPQ
+309 TATDHSHAKGAQ

-329 GAGEALGDL
+329 AAGDASNDL
-338 TLPPGFH
+338 TVPPGFH

-362 NLIISKVKS
+362 NLIISKVRS

-378 RRRPRIWALNVEEAQ
+378 RRKPRIWALNVEEAQ

-400 RDANPKARVRDLA
+400 REANPKARVRDLA

-426 HQALSRSRILLEYDP
+426 HQALLKSRILLEYDP
-441 TSNYEDAVQKFARE
+441 TSNYEDTIQKFARE

-496 KISEELVLL
+496 KVSEEHVLL

-516 VDKLLQANRG
+516 VDKLLQANHG

-563 ASTLVLINFTA
+563 ASILVLINFTA
-574 LDDRS
+574 LDERS

-594 MDGFRMVR
+594 MNGFRVVR
-602 TQNLGYSG
+602 TQNTGYSSFDSEG
-610 FESKRPA
+610 PTFEA
-617 FEDENQGAVGRVSN
+617 ENQGPPGRVSN

>member
-1 VRRGKLVH
+1 M
-9 QILDL
+9 DL

-19 SCVALVFTIRAKKT
+19 SCIALFLTIRAKKT

-42 IAANVGFILFLFD
+42 IAANVGFILFLSD
-55 TTSSDLLDRPPNS
+55 TATSDIFNKPPNPY
-68 SLDTVFL
+68 LDTIFI

-83 FASYLLKESE
+83 FASYLLRESD
-93 GKEGFTEFTRFLKR
+93 GKGGFTELTKFLMR
-107 PPRALLVFVLIAIG
+107 PPRALLAFLVVSIS

-133 VNSLMINGEYIYY
+133 VNNLMTNGETIYY
-146 FSYQSWYLVA
+146 FSYEDWYILV

-162 SFIVFPVFSFYK
+162 SFIALPVFSFYK
-174 QSKRVQDP
+174 QSRRVQDP

-194 WACFGLIAF
+194 WACFGIITFFQEALTGA
-203 LQQAFGGGYASLVK
+203 YASLVK
-217 SFGSLA
+217 SFVSLA
-223 DGALFILV
+223 DGVLFILV
-231 SFALREPTVLSRIVT
+231 SFALREPTILSRIVA

-255 SSSTE
+255 SSSSE

-275 LVERFVDDGVATG
+275 LVERFVDDGIATG
-288 QELVFYVTKSEVPF
+288 QELVFYVIKSEVPF

-309 TAADHSRQKGPQ
+309 TATDHSHAKGPQ

-329 GAGEALGDL
+329 GAGEALSDL
-338 TLPPGFH
+338 TVPPGFH

-362 NLIISKVKS
+362 NLIISKVSS

-378 RRRPRIWALNVEEAQ
+378 RRKPRIWALNVEEAQ
-393 SGTLEAL
+393 SGTLDAL
-400 RDANPKARVRDLA
+400 REANPKARVRDLA

-426 HQALSRSRILLEYDP
+426 HQALSKSRILLEYDP

-496 KISEELVLL
+496 KVSEEHVLL

-516 VDKLLQANRG
+516 VDKLLQANHG

-563 ASTLVLINFTA
+563 ASILVLINLTA
-574 LDDRS
+574 LDERS

-594 MDGFRMVR
+594 MNGFRVVR
-602 TQNLGYSG
+602 TQNAGYSG
-610 FESKRPA
+610 FDGERPT
-617 FEDENQGAVGRVSN
+617 FEDETQGSPGRVSN

>member
-1 VRRGKLVH
+1 
-9 QILDL
+9 LDL

-19 SCVALVFTIRAKKT
+19 SCIALFLTIRAKKT

-42 IAANVGFILFLFD
+42 IAANVGFILFLSD
-55 TTSSDLLDRPPNS
+55 TATSDIFNKPPNPY
-68 SLDTVFL
+68 LDTIFI

-83 FASYLLKESE
+83 FASYLLRESD
-93 GKEGFTEFTRFLKR
+93 GKGGFTELTKFLMR
-107 PPRALLVFVLIAIG
+107 PPRALLAFLVVSIS

-133 VNSLMINGEYIYY
+133 VNNLMTNGETIYY
-146 FSYQSWYLVA
+146 FSYQDWYILV

-162 SFIVFPVFSFYK
+162 SFIALPVFSFYK
-174 QSKRVQDP
+174 QSRRVQDP

-194 WACFGLIAF
+194 WACFGIITFFQEALTGA
-203 LQQAFGGGYASLVK
+203 YASFVK
-217 SFGSLA
+217 SFVSLA
-223 DGALFILV
+223 DGVLFVLV
-231 SFALREPTVLSRIVT
+231 SFALREPTILSRIVA

-255 SSSTE
+255 SSSSE

-275 LVERFVDDGVATG
+275 LVERFVDDGIATG
-288 QELVFYVTKSEVPF
+288 QELVFYVIKSEVPF

-309 TAADHSRQKGPQ
+309 TATDHSHAKGPQ

-329 GAGEALGDL
+329 GAGEALSDL
-338 TLPPGFH
+338 TVPPGFH

-362 NLIISKVKS
+362 NLIISKVSS

-378 RRRPRIWALNVEEAQ
+378 RRKPRIWALNVEEAQ
-393 SGTLEAL
+393 SGTLDAL
-400 RDANPKARVRDLA
+400 REANPKARVRDLA

-426 HQALSRSRILLEYDP
+426 HQALSKSRILLEYDP

-496 KISEELVLL
+496 KVSEEHVLL

-516 VDKLLQANRG
+516 VDKLLQANHG

-563 ASTLVLINFTA
+563 ASILVLINLTA
-574 LDDRS
+574 LDERS

-594 MDGFRMVR
+594 MNGFRVVR
-602 TQNLGYSG
+602 TQNAGYSG
-610 FESKRPA
+610 FDGERPT
-617 FEDENQGAVGRVSN
+617 FEDETQGSPGRVSN